1 MIQKEECS
9 DKYLITEAHST
20 LLQYVL
26 NFCTFVNFRSP
37 SWHGKKI
44 DRQCM
49 RERDVSVCKCEKGL
63 STLATLPLDIDH
75 EVIADHLMMLFS
87 IVNKT

>member
-1 MIQKEECS
+1 MYERE
-9 DKYLITEAHST
+9 
-20 LLQYVL
+20 
-26 NFCTFVNFRSP
+26 
-37 SWHGKKI
+37 
-44 DRQCM
+44 

-75 EVIADHLMMLFS
+75 EEIIADHLMMLFS